1 MFCQRAFLEQRK
13 YVLMP
18 TVQNI
23 LYVPS
28 LFNYQNRVYILFFD
42 LTRFFIMQKGF
53 TLLLI
58 NLDNSTT
65 IQVKVAFNRTSSSRH
80 KHRFHRKHIRLPQ
93 GYKSENDREEYHLTA
108 KNGNLHSQTMLLNGK
123 ILTVNSSGDIPP
135 LEPVYANSSSPISV
149 APFSIVFAHIPNVVP
164 PACR

>member
-1 MFCQRAFLEQRK
+1 
-13 YVLMP
+13 MP

-28 LFNYQNRVYILFFD
+28 LFNYQNRVYILFFY

-135 LEPVYANSSSPISV
+135 LEPLYANSSSPISV

>member
-135 LEPVYANSSSPISV
+135 LEPLYANSSSPISV